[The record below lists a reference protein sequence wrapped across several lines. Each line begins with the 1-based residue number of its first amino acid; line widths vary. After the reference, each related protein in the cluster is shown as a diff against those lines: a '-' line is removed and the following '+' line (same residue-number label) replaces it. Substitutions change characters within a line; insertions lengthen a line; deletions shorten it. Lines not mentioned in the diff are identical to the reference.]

1 MIAMIRSSRARA
13 TTGWHK
19 VIVGLNDKP
28 SGTNPAT
35 TPRKTHFVVVIG
47 IDTKARVVHLNDSGI
62 KHGRDEQVALA
73 AFETHGPSATTLP
86 SSPSDSAQQERRER
100 NSVMHTYAQRG
111 LKLPPMVAALP
122 ARGLVMF
129 GGSALAHADPVSF
142 FDNWTGHDRSML
154 LSQDGTGTL
163 TLGDGALNTDQWAMT
178 RTKNPSDSITIALA
192 SLKARSGPGSGCE
205 TVGISSPIPRPSRS
219 SGR

>member
-1 MIAMIRSSRARA
+1 
-13 TTGWHK
+13 

-86 SSPSDSAQQERRER
+86 SSPSDSAQQERREKEFSDAHIR
-100 NSVMHTYAQRG
+100 
-111 LKLPPMVAALP
+111 AARIEAAADGCCP
-122 ARGLVMF
+122 AGEGARYVRRL
-129 GGSALAHADPVSF
+129 
-142 FDNWTGHDRSML
+142 
-154 LSQDGTGTL
+154 GTG
-163 TLGDGALNTDQWAMT
+163 
-178 RTKNPSDSITIALA
+178 S
-192 SLKARSGPGSGCE
+192 C
-205 TVGISSPIPRPSRS
+205 
-219 SGR
+219 